1 MNGLFSGIDAQR
13 LVFALIYI
21 SVSVLLYG
29 KILDIIVYSPV
40 LEFVGRIFMRFIR
53 LQKFIIQACFCW
65 FAYLFTGFVLSAAGL
80 LIFRPDVTVRDF
92 FSIDFSKLPIVLV
105 AFFGQ
110 MTLAA
115 MILLLIKGFS
125 PHLEWNEII
134 GNVGWIKVS
143 KRFPRA
149 VRIIYPMSSAFF
161 EEILFRGVMFSIL
174 LGIFKNQGIWIPLII
189 VTIAFCV
196 EQILNTQT
204 IIQGIGLAVG
214 SAAISAIGC
223 MLVIATGSY
232 FSAILTHMMFA
243 LFYVEGYSF
252 S

>member
-1 MNGLFSGIDAQR
+1 MNNIMNGVDANK
-13 LVFALIYI
+13 LVFALLYVVI
-21 SVSVLLYG
+21 SVLLYG

-40 LEFVGRIFMRFIR
+40 LEFVGRFFMRFIR
-53 LQKFIIQACFCW
+53 MQKFIIQACFCW
-65 FAYLFTGFVLSAAGL
+65 FAYLFTGFALSAAGL
-80 LIFRPDVTVRDF
+80 LIFRPSVSVGDF
-92 FSIDFSKLPIVLV
+92 FSFHFSSMPIVV
-105 AFFGQ
+105 IAFFGQ

-115 MILLLIKGFS
+115 MILLLIKGFCQR
-125 PHLEWNEII
+125 LEWNEII
-134 GNVGWIKVS
+134 GNVGWIKIS

-149 VRIIYPMSSAFF
+149 ARIVYPMSSAFF

-174 LGIFKNQGIWIPLII
+174 LEIFKNQGIWIPIII
-189 VTIAFCV
+189 VTIAFCA

-204 IIQGIGLAVG
+204 FIQGTGLAIG
-214 SAAISAIGC
+214 SAAISVIGC
-223 MLVIATGSY
+223 MLVITTGSY